1 MTYTLDLHTHA
12 YDSPD
17 GSLGLNDYKKMLEH
31 GPLSYIAITS
41 HDSVRAA
48 QEIQAA
54 LGDHIIV
61 GEEITAQ
68 EGEIIGL
75 YLTQEVPNGMTAA
88 QTVHAIKQQG
98 GVVYIPHPFETA
110 RKGLKAHTLQH
121 IAKDIDI
128 IEAHNGRAVFQNRS
142 AQAKEWALT
151 HHKAMAAS
159 SDAHGWHGWGKTHT
173 TIAEAPTRQNI
184 VELLQSATYTVK
196 SPGLR
201 GLLYPKFNRLRHK

>member
-17 GSLGLNDYKKMLEH
+17 GSLGLVEYQKMLEQ
-31 GPLSYIAITS
+31 GTLSYIAITS
-41 HDSVRAA
+41 HDS
-48 QEIQAA
+48 IQAA
-54 LGDHIIV
+54 QAIQKVLGDRIIV
-61 GEEITAQ
+61 GEEITTQ

-75 YLTQEVPNGMTAA
+75 YLTQEIPDGMTAI

-98 GVVYIPHPFETA
+98 GLVYIPHPFETA
-110 RKGLKAHTLQH
+110 RKGLKTHTLHH

-128 IEAHNGRAVFQNRS
+128 VEVHNGRAVFQNRS

-151 HHKAMAAS
+151 YKKAMVAS
-159 SDAHGWHGWGKTHT
+159 SDAHGWHGWGKTYT
-173 TIAEAPTRQNI
+173 TVSEAPTCQNMI
-184 VELLQSATYTVK
+184 ELLKHATYTIK

-201 GLLYPKFNRLRHK
+201 GLLYPKLNRLRKK